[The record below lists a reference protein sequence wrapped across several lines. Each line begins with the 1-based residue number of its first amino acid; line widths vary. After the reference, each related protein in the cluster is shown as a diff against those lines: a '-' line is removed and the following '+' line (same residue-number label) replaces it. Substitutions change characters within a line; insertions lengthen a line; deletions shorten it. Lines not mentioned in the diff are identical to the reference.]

1 MGQERFVSKFCVLK
15 LQRSQGAEFPQTAAA
30 FIVRYCPEGRGSW
43 LERTESAGLSGAA
56 HGTPLFFGRHSA
68 GSGGLVV
75 FSAVFPAP
83 ASDVCQCARRAA
95 RHFDRGFPAGVRA
108 DAEKPAG
115 AHPVVL

>member
-1 MGQERFVSKFCVLK
+1 MNKIASFTVNHLDLLTGAYVSRKDY
-15 LQRSQGAEFPQTAAA
+15 QGD
-30 FIVRYCPEGRGSW
+30 VV
-43 LERTESAGLSGAA
+43 
-56 HGTPLFFGRHSA
+56 FFGRHSA
-68 GSGGLVV
+68 GGGGLVV